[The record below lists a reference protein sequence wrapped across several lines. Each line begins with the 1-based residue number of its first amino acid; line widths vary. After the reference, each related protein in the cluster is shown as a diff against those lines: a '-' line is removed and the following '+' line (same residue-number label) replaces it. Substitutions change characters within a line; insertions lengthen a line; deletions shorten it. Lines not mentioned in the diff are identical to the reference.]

1 MNSSMSK
8 TISKNQLLMAMVE
21 AYIGE
26 GVSMNSERMS
36 FPPRKVGDQAN
47 RHARERMATFTML
60 TAKSGVL
67 WKAGC

>member
-1 MNSSMSK
+1 
-8 TISKNQLLMAMVE
+8 MAMVE

-36 FPPRKVGDQAN
+36 LSPRKVAHKAN
-47 RHARERMATFTML
+47 RHAIEGRATFTKP
-60 TAKSGVL
+60 TTRSGVI

>member
-1 MNSSMSK
+1 
-8 TISKNQLLMAMVE
+8 MAMVE

-36 FPPRKVGDQAN
+36 LPPRKVGDQAN
-47 RHARERMATFTML
+47 RHARERMATFTKL
-60 TAKSGVL
+60 IAKSGVI